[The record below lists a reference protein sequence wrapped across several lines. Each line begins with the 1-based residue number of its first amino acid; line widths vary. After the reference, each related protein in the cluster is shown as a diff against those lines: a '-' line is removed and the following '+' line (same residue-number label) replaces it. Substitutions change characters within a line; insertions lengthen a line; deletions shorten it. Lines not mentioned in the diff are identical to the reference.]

1 MVTVDSRYPYEH
13 SFVQLTSSVSSSLY
27 CRSIYTAAR
36 TLSTDNSNGNGNVP
50 TGTLEDDDDQPDI
63 DHNNP
68 FLNANI
74 IFENS
79 IMASEYLRAPRPF
92 LRPGSRAYSVPANL
106 GKSNFTIPLSL
117 SQMII
122 RVDF

>member
-1 MVTVDSRYPYEH
+1 MVTVDSIYIFEH
-13 SFVQLTSSVSSSLY
+13 HFIALNFPLY

-36 TLSTDNSNGNGNVP
+36 TLSTENSNGNGHVP
-50 TGTLEDDDDQPDI
+50 TGTLEGDDEQQDSDQYD
-63 DHNNP
+63 P
-68 FLNANI
+68 FLNANL

-106 GKSNFTIPLSL
+106 G
-117 SQMII
+117 Q
-122 RVDF
+122 